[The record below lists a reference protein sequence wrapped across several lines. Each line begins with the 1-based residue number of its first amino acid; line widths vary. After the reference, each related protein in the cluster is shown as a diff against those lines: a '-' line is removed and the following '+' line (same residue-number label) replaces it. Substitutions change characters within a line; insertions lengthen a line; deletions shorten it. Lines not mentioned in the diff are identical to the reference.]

1 MVLSKNVF
9 DSLVKSIELEQFSL
23 TLTIIIVALGVIA
36 SIFTFVYAVYMLKE
50 TYWGEFNEKVPKSI
64 FMSHGCSVYQ
74 Q

>member
-1 MVLSKNVF
+1 MVLSKEMFF

-50 TYWGEFNEKVPKSI
+50 TYWGEFNEKKFLKAYS
-64 FMSHGCSVYQ
+64 
-74 Q
+74 